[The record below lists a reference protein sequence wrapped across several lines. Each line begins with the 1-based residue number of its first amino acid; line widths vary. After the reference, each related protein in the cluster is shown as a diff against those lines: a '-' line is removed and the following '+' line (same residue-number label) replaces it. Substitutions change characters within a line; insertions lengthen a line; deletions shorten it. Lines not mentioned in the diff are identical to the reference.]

1 LRPHLFFD
9 KLFPAYI
16 ITDSRL
22 EKRVFQFYPPHL
34 PHNIGGLMEL
44 NRQQKEMLRGQ
55 KGPGARK
62 AMEILLAYGECYH
75 AKRMIPVTSVHIAGN
90 FPVLMD
96 EGIEWLE
103 DLAHDS
109 TQVSVYTTK
118 NPEMFDFKQAD
129 DMDIPM
135 YHRVRQGKIHDVLK
149 SLGVVL
155 TYSCHHYLVGNVP
168 RFGDHIAW
176 ASSGSQVFANSVIGA
191 RSNRD
196 GDHVALAAAIVGAIP
211 EWGLHLKEN
220 RKGEWLIDLI
230 GLNLETYDPADYK
243 ALGWYL
249 GKKIGASIPVF
260 INLPTD
266 MHIEAIKGLLYTLTV
281 TGAMGL
287 VHLVGIT
294 PEAPTVE
301 AAFGGRSPDSPA
313 VTVSQKDV
321 DNAYGEISSSK
332 DKKVDLVIFGCPQCS
347 IQEIQEIA
355 SILNGEKVHSGT
367 QLWICTSAWVKLLCE
382 RMGLLDTLQA
392 SGVRVVADVGAADG
406 PHLYLREQGVRV
418 IAMNSARG
426 SYYAHNLFGMDTWFG
441 STRDCVETALSGE
454 WEGKK

>member
-1 LRPHLFFD
+1 MILD
-9 KLFPAYI
+9 
-16 ITDSRL
+16 
-22 EKRVFQFYPPHL
+22 
-34 PHNIGGLMEL
+34 
-44 NRQQKEMLRGQ
+44 RQQEEMLEG
-55 KGPGARK
+55 KAGLGAQK
-62 AMEILLAYGECYH
+62 AMKILLAYGECYA

-90 FPVLMD
+90 FPVLQD

-103 DLAHDS
+103 DLAQDG
-109 TQVSVYTTK
+109 TAVKVYTTK
-118 NPEMFDFKQAD
+118 NPEMFDFKQVD
-129 DMDIPM
+129 EMNIPM
-135 YHRVRQGKIHDVLK
+135 YLQVRQKRIHEVLK

-196 GDHVALAAAIVGAIP
+196 GDHVALAAAVTGVIP
-211 EWGLHLKEN
+211 EWGLHLSEN
-220 RKGEWLIDLI
+220 RKGEVLIDVN
-230 GLNLETYDPADYK
+230 GLGHGEYTPADYK

-249 GKKIGASIPVF
+249 GKQIGANIPVF
-260 INLPTD
+260 VNLPSD
-266 MHIEAIKGLLYTLTV
+266 MHIESIKGLLYTLTV
-281 TGAMGL
+281 TGATGL

-301 AAFGGRSPDSPA
+301 AAFGGRLPGTRA
-313 VTVSQKDV
+313 MTISQKEV
-321 DNAYGEISSSK
+321 DEAYKEISSSTEE
-332 DKKVDLVIFGCPQCS
+332 KVDLVIFGCPQCS

-355 SILNGEKVHSGT
+355 GLLDNKKVHSNT
-367 QLWICTSAWVKLLCE
+367 QFWICTSAWVKMLCE
-382 RMGLLDTLQA
+382 RMGLLDTLTA

-406 PHLYLREQGVRV
+406 PHLYLKEQGIRV

-426 SYYAHNLFGMDTWFG
+426 SYYAHNLFGMETWFG
-441 STRDCVETALSGE
+441 STRDCVQSAISGR